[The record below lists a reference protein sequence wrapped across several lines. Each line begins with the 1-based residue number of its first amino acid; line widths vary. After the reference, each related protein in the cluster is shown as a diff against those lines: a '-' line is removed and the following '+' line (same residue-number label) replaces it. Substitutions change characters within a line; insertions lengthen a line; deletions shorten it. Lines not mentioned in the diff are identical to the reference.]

1 MKEALRLDLNK
12 SEYDAYL
19 AEIGYVE
26 NDIIH
31 VTKNLK
37 KWAKDEKAEDIQFP
51 FTFMKPTI
59 RKDPFGVVLVI
70 GWVPSSIQRIRI
82 KPD

>member
-1 MKEALRLDLNK
+1 MKEALKRDLRK

-31 VTKNLK
+31 VTKNLR
-37 KWAKDEKAEDIQFP
+37 KWAKDEKPEDMQFP
-51 FTFMKPTI
+51 YSFMKPTI

-70 GWVPSSIQRIRI
+70 GCVPKNNALS
-82 KPD
+82 KKMD